1 MNWLKAQLKQGI
13 FDTGW
18 TNAGISILLAV
29 GIYFSNKIYT
39 ILNHGPNVIFLRSPI
54 DDLIPLFPPMVI
66 PYTSLEPFIYATL
79 ILFLLFRT
87 RLFQSA
93 ALSMIA
99 AWFVSYAFYFFL
111 QSYMERPALVGN
123 EPLIQMIREV
133 YAGDAA
139 YNCFP
144 SLHTSLST
152 VLGIHWL
159 RVNKRIGIPI
169 AIWVALIVLS
179 TMFVKQHYLADVI
192 SGLILAFGVSW
203 FFLKQVA
210 SRQSTVASKQ

>member
-13 FDTGW
+13 FGTGW
-18 TNAGISILLAV
+18 MNAGIGILLVV
-29 GIYFSNKIYT
+29 GVYFSSKLYAV
-39 ILNHGPNVIFLRSPI
+39 LNHGPNVIFLRSPI

-79 ILFLLFRT
+79 VLFLLFRT
-87 RLFQSA
+87 RMFQSA
-93 ALSMIA
+93 ALSMIT
-99 AWFVSYAFYFFL
+99 AWFVSFAFYYFL

-123 EPLIQMIREV
+123 DPFIQMIREV
-133 YAGDAA
+133 YAGDNA

-152 VLGIHWL
+152 ILGIHWL
-159 RVNKRIGIPI
+159 RVDKRIGTPI

-179 TMFVKQHYLADVI
+179 TMFVKQHYIADVV
-192 SGLILAFGVSW
+192 SGLILAFGASTL
-203 FFLKQVA
+203 FLNRLVQKH
-210 SRQSTVASKQ
+210 S